1 MSSWFSNLQSTQAQP
16 NPVEVARASLRK
28 LSEQGIRI
36 PSQVA
41 TPIIQAQKAGDLGR
55 VSPDLERRFWSAYG
69 TLNSRIKPAEDAK
82 NHYRRFFYG
91 ILTALLLL
99 QLYHSASIAVQTR
112 LIDVGKSLLVADDT
126 SGASPE
132 VIAKLADRKA
142 DLEREQDTYLHL
154 TQYLMGFPR
163 KIAGYLS
170 VLGFGT
176 DAISPKDK
184 QDVVA
189 KVELELATSFVGS
202 FLLPVLYGMLGAI
215 AFVLRRLSDD
225 NAALDFAR
233 DPRNRYSLRVPIGA
247 LSGLAAGWLLQP
259 TTATVTSSLS
269 PFALAF
275 VAGYSAEL
283 VFAAMDR
290 IVAAFTTVPKDPE
303 GPSVDDHTAAEAY
316 AGVNED
322 LRNERPVER
331 RTQPATPVEP
341 GSGARA
347 GPSSR
352 AQANQDA

>member
-1 MSSWFSNLQSTQAQP
+1 MSSWFGSPRPARPQP
-16 NPVEVARASLRK
+16 NPVDVARASLRK

-41 TPIIQAQKAGDLGR
+41 TPIIQAQKAGNLER
-55 VSPDLERRFWSAYG
+55 VTPDLERRFWSAYG

-112 LIDVGKSLLVADDT
+112 LIDVGKMLQASDEP

-132 VIAKLADRKA
+132 VIAKAANKKA

-163 KIAGYLS
+163 KFAGYLS
-170 VLGFGT
+170 VLGFGS
-176 DAISPKDK
+176 DAVSPKDK

-225 NAALDFAR
+225 NTTLDTAR
-233 DPRNRYSLRVPIGA
+233 DARNRYSLRVPIGA

-259 TTATVTSSLS
+259 TSATVTSSLS

-283 VFAAMDR
+283 VFAALDR
-290 IVAAFTTVPKDPE
+290 IVAAFATAPKDRE
-303 GPSVDDHTAAEAY
+303 SASAGDRAATDLRAEAHEDLETEQAAEPRALDD
-316 AGVNED
+316 AS
-322 LRNERPVER
+322 
-331 RTQPATPVEP
+331 VEP
-341 GSGARA
+341 ESGGRA

-352 AQANQDA
+352 AEANQDA